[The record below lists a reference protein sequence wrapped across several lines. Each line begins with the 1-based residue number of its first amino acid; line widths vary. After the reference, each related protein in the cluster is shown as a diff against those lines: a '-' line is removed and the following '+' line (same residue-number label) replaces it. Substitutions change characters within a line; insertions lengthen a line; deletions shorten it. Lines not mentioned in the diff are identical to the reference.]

1 MSKCHIVENLMPR
14 LICNCE
20 KYHFLC
26 GLVPIFVYVLQ
37 DWVPVIARDIETQR
51 SQKSHHPHSD
61 AYLQGMPPKRRR
73 VSTKSNLIV
82 MH

>member
-1 MSKCHIVENLMPR
+1 M
-14 LICNCE
+14 
-20 KYHFLC
+20 
-26 GLVPIFVYVLQ
+26 VPMCVCVLQ

-73 VSTKSNLIV
+73 VSTKSNPLV
-82 MH
+82 TC